1 MCHCYDYIMLLCRCN
16 KILPLCCPIIAT
28 IWPRTGSVA
37 VYLLL
42 FPNFNAL
49 EKDAL
54 SVLSALLPF
63 FYVADTRTSNLRRSG
78 ASSMIQAHCIAP
90 QKDFQVLAQLIRKL
104 ENLNNTGCNSYQKSK
119 IILLLRT
126 FSPPYINTLLVFPLA
141 NIGWLCYSVYVERL
155 LFLPLLFPTEYK

>member
-1 MCHCYDYIMLLCRCN
+1 
-16 KILPLCCPIIAT
+16 
-28 IWPRTGSVA
+28 
-37 VYLLL
+37 
-42 FPNFNAL
+42 
-49 EKDAL
+49 
-54 SVLSALLPF
+54 
-63 FYVADTRTSNLRRSG
+63 
-78 ASSMIQAHCIAP
+78 MIQAHCIAP